1 MITEDKIQELTGKDI
16 FYTEDLCAINGT
28 KYKNIWIE
36 WNTGD
41 IIPNDHNLIRSISII
56 KELDDWGKSYPHMK
70 FNPIRL
76 SISGDFDKDCE
87 VKEYDLFLDIYYI
100 DNEAIED
107 YDYPLGDESFDK
119 ICYKRYCY
127 INNNDNMEMFNKVK
141 ELLSKLQVVNLKD
154 LELKLFSLKFEL
166 F

>member
-56 KELDDWGKSYPHMK
+56 KELDDWSKSYPHMK

-76 SISGDFDKDCE
+76 TLSG
-87 VKEYDLFLDIYYI
+87 DLFLDIYYI

>member
-1 MITEDKIQELTGKDI
+1 
-16 FYTEDLCAINGT
+16 
-28 KYKNIWIE
+28 
-36 WNTGD
+36 
-41 IIPNDHNLIRSISII
+41 
-56 KELDDWGKSYPHMK
+56 MK

-76 SISGDFDKDCE
+76 TLSG
-87 VKEYDLFLDIYYI
+87 DLFLDIYYI